1 MQVTTGVVQAV
12 LNKKLIEIYPEDIKE
27 FLAYKGIECPD
38 NAEIFVKVPGIANLT
53 IDKDYPLRV
62 MFNI

>member
-1 MQVTTGVVQAV
+1 MQVTTGVAQSVV
-12 LNKKLIEIYPEDIKE
+12 KKKLVELYPDDIRE

-38 NAEIFVKVPGIANLT
+38 DAEIFVKVPGIANLT